1 MTIFSPKK
9 RLISLLLILTSITQI
24 GFSLTEQDPSA
35 QLINDS
41 NLLKYKGF
49 IIRQI
54 EIRGNEKTKS
64 YIVRIIL
71 KLNEGETFIPERF
84 RRSIQRLWNTDSFY
98 SVRYKLI
105 PLDGKDL
112 KIIVTVK
119 DKWSLL
125 PILSFL
131 SGGGVTQLRAGF
143 KESNLFGELKEFGG
157 VYENIS
163 GEHFGSLWFEDRYF
177 LGTHIRFRANLFSN
191 GFVDTFYNPNR
202 DTLIQLITRKD
213 GGSVEFHLPI
223 VEDLVKLSFT
233 YSLYREQIGRNAFLN
248 DPLRNSN
255 EFINFQSVDQ
265 FITKTFIQLTFGT
278 IDLLEDYYHQGQE
291 LSLSFEFSDRA
302 FASDE
307 SFAYVKLDGRI
318 FIILKDD
325 VTMAHH
331 LALWTSFTDTFRRKF
346 FLGGFNNLRGFLGTR
361 FHGDNLYFYNFEVR
375 IPFFKGDFWFIKDFV
390 GTAVPFFDIG
400 YAWDGGYFGDNTFKD
415 FTADAGLGL
424 RFKIRRIRDAQF
436 RIDFAFSL
444 HPNEMDTFIST
455 GLLQF
460 F

>member
-1 MTIFSPKK
+1 MTILSPK
-9 RLISLLLILTSITQI
+9 RWLISLILIMSIAQT
-24 GFSLTEQDPSA
+24 GFSFTEQDPSA
-35 QLINDS
+35 QLSHDTK
-41 NLLKYKGF
+41 LKQYEGF

-71 KLNEGETFIPERF
+71 NLKEGDSFVPERF

-98 SVRYKLI
+98 SIRYEVI
-105 PLDGKDL
+105 PLDGRDL

-125 PILSFL
+125 PIISFR
-131 SGGGVTQLRAGF
+131 SGGGVTRFRAGF
-143 KESNLFGELKEFGG
+143 KESNLFGELKELGA

-163 GEHFGSLWFEDRYF
+163 GEHFVSIWYEDRYF
-177 LGTHIRFRANLFSN
+177 LETHIRFRVNLFSH
-191 GFVDTFYNPNR
+191 GFVDTFYNSNR
-202 DTLIQLITRKD
+202 DTLLQLITRAD
-213 GGSVEFHLPI
+213 GGSVEFHFPI
-223 VEDLVKLSFT
+223 VEDLLKLSFT
-233 YSLYREQIGRNAFLN
+233 YSVFREQIDRNAFLN
-248 DPLRNSN
+248 DPTKNTN
-255 EFINFQSVDQ
+255 EFINFRSVDEV
-265 FITKTFIQLTFGT
+265 ITKTFIQLTLGT

-291 LSLSFEFSDRA
+291 LSLSFEFSDRDLL
-302 FASDE
+302 SDE
-307 SFAYVKLDGRI
+307 SFVYIKLDGRI

-325 VTMAHH
+325 VTMGHH
-331 LALWTSFTDTFRRKF
+331 LALWTSSTNTFYRKY

-361 FHGDNLYFYNFEVR
+361 FHGDNLYFYNFEIR

-390 GTAVPFFDIG
+390 GIAVPFFDIG
-400 YAWDGGYFGDNTFKD
+400 YAWDGDYLGKNTFD
-415 FTADAGLGL
+415 NYAADVGLGL

-455 GLLQF
+455 GLLHF